1 MDGSSSF
8 SSSHYSNILETVSQ
22 LRSDL
27 EKAISKIQSLEN
39 QNTILVKNYETIKEE
54 LIQTRKKYNE
64 AQDNYMSTV
73 ANKIEAERQSEEF
86 LNRLKYE
93 LDEKT
98 NEFEKLRDNFTPKD
112 IDYIRIKV
120 KYLFLFLFLFLIQL
134 NLLI

>member
-73 ANKIEAERQSEEF
+73 ANKIEAERQSQEF

-120 KYLFLFLFLFLIQL
+120 KYLFLFLLQL

>member
-112 IDYIRIKV
+112 IDYIRIKL
-120 KYLFLFLFLFLIQL
+120 KYLF
-134 NLLI
+134 

>member
-1 MDGSSSF
+1 
-8 SSSHYSNILETVSQ
+8 
-22 LRSDL
+22 
-27 EKAISKIQSLEN
+27 
-39 QNTILVKNYETIKEE
+39 
-54 LIQTRKKYNE
+54 
-64 AQDNYMSTV
+64 MSTV

-120 KYLFLFLFLFLIQL
+120 KYLFLFLILL

>member
-120 KYLFLFLFLFLIQL
+120 KYLFLFLILI

>member
-120 KYLFLFLFLFLIQL
+120 KYLFLFLILL

>member
-39 QNTILVKNYETIKEE
+39 QNSILVKNYEAIKEE

-120 KYLFLFLFLFLIQL
+120 KYLFLFLILL